1 MVWALVK
8 ALLTTSA
15 GRASLRPKCS
25 VQEGKVAGN
34 QGGGDSWSAPLP
46 CRKPVSAGKSKSVF
60 CFQCVVVTSDKIAG
74 KGKRKRKWLMLQNWV
89 IYPFLSRSFIY
100 FTCGKNQPLVL
111 QFSFLFLPHSLW
123 IHQLERLA
131 VSQEPDLSAKSLP
144 DVQSHKH
151 VNHWQEP
158 NDKLLPVRYWWLLFL
173 GSETSSR
180 PAQKSL
186 KAVFLQGGFLLSSP
200 RTICSHLPN
209 GESQEP
215 GVKGLS
221 QAQDAMEFSLP
232 ASKPGPFLSACPKT
246 CHGFLNLLQYIKLH
260 TILLWVH
267 FDQSV
272 IATLDLHETPKLITS
287 SGGMFPD

>member
-1 MVWALVK
+1 MKQLKPLRFHLCSLCLSQVSDGLYSGHAIEPKAGSQAEPQRYSPSLDESLYQVMVWALVK

-15 GRASLRPKCS
+15 GWASLRPKCS

-34 QGGGDSWSAPLP
+34 QRGGGSWSPPLP
-46 CRKPVSAGKSKSVF
+46 CRKPVSAGKSVF

-100 FTCGKNQPLVL
+100 FTCGKNQPWVL

-131 VSQEPDLSAKSLP
+131 VSQEPDLSTKSLP

-158 NDKLLPVRYWWLLFL
+158 NDKLLPVR
-173 GSETSSR
+173 
-180 PAQKSL
+180 
-186 KAVFLQGGFLLSSP
+186 
-200 RTICSHLPN
+200 
-209 GESQEP
+209 
-215 GVKGLS
+215 
-221 QAQDAMEFSLP
+221 
-232 ASKPGPFLSACPKT
+232 
-246 CHGFLNLLQYIKLH
+246 
-260 TILLWVH
+260 
-267 FDQSV
+267 
-272 IATLDLHETPKLITS
+272 
-287 SGGMFPD
+287 